1 MDAVRSFISA
11 EGGSVSLALESQ
23 EPSQDF
29 CPFKLKLEIPISFQ
43 V

>member
-23 EPSQDF
+23 EPSKGLLSIQA
-29 CPFKLKLEIPISFQ
+29 ET
-43 V
+43 